1 VGNPNCGK
9 TTLFNRMTGSR
20 GKVGNLPGVTVGATA
35 ARLRGTLGWE
45 LVDLPGTYSL
55 YAEAPDEL
63 VTQQALLDPEHRYR
77 PDVVALVLDSS
88 QVRSGLFLVLQVLE
102 WGLPAFVWINDTVE
116 DTEALGIDVAQL
128 SAQLG
133 VPVLRANFVQTP
145 LTQLLQTVESGGRTA
160 CVPNAQ
166 PAPPDDTPS
175 PTSPISATSPISH
188 LPSPISPLAQAWNA
202 LRAVCPPW
210 TEAQAA
216 FVLRR
221 GAAQLG
227 GTAPWVEQVNAAREQ
242 LAAGAGRTLEAWT
255 AQVQLEEAGERM
267 ERIRA
272 ITAFALPPV
281 PEGEPIRADI
291 GRRRA
296 RWTTRLD
303 TVLTHPIAG
312 QIILAAVFLCIFQA
326 VYAWAAYPMDWVD
339 ATFSAGIA
347 SAQSHLP
354 ETWWTSLLLDGVLTG
369 IAGIVVFVP
378 QIMILFGLTA
388 ALDATGY
395 MARVGFLGDRF
406 LQRLGL
412 NGRSIV
418 PLVGGMACAIPAV
431 MAARSIPGKRE
442 RLLTILVTPLMT
454 CSARLP
460 VYAFLIG
467 FLVPDTTVG
476 GLFNLPGLFL
486 FGLYVTSTL
495 AALGMAWLLHR
506 GLPRRTEGGYTV
518 EWPAYRWPRPKDI
531 LAEMAVR
538 GWAFVSSA
546 GQVIL
551 MVSMVLWALARFGP
565 SEDMDSVR
573 SQHANATT
581 FEQLTQRDAALLQA
595 SYIGHISR
603 AIEPWVRPLGYDG
616 TLGIALLTSF
626 AAREVFVGTLSTL
639 YPTTGSETGNI
650 QALQERMTTERNPH
664 TGKPLLQPATAM
676 SLLVFYMFAMQCMST
691 VAVVQRELKSWTW
704 ALGQALAFTTMA
716 YLFAWVV
723 FQVFG

>member
-1 VGNPNCGK
+1 MADEALRIALVGNPNCGK

-35 ARLRGTLGWE
+35 ARLRGMLGWE

-55 YAEAPDEL
+55 YAEAPDEQ
-63 VTQQALLDPEHRYR
+63 VTQQALLDPNHRHR

-102 WGLPAFVWINDTVE
+102 WGLPSFVWINDTVE

-133 VPVLRANFVQTP
+133 VPVLRANFVKTP
-145 LTQLLQTVESGGRTA
+145 LSQLLQTAESGGRTA
-160 CVPNAQ
+160 CVPNAR
-166 PAPPDDTPS
+166 ATPPDLAS
-175 PTSPISATSPISH
+175 PTPRT
-188 LPSPISPLAQAWNA
+188 SPISPLAQAWKA

-210 TEAQAA
+210 NEAQGT

-221 GAAQLG
+221 GTAKLG
-227 GTAPWVEQVNAAREQ
+227 GTAPWVEQVNAARVQ
-242 LAAGAGRTLEAWT
+242 LAADAGRTLEAWT

-267 ERIRA
+267 ARIRA
-272 ITAFALPPV
+272 IAAAALPPV

-291 GRRRA
+291 GKRRA
-296 RWTTRLD
+296 LWTTRLD

-312 QIILAAVFLCIFQA
+312 QIILAAVFFCIFQA

-354 ETWWTSLLLDGVLTG
+354 ETWWTSLLLDGVLSG

-486 FGLYVTSTL
+486 FGLYVASTL

-531 LAEMAVR
+531 LVEMGVR
-538 GWAFVSSA
+538 GWSFVSSA

-551 MVSMVLWALARFGP
+551 VVSMVLWALARFGP

-573 SQHANATT
+573 SRHAQASTV
-581 FEQLTQRDAALLQA
+581 EQQAQRDADLLQA

-639 YPTTGSETGNI
+639 YPTAGSETGNI

-664 TGKPLLQPATAM
+664 TGKPLLQPATAL

-704 ALGQALAFTTMA
+704 ALGQALAFTTLA

-723 FQVFG
+723 FQVFS

>member
-1 VGNPNCGK
+1 
-9 TTLFNRMTGSR
+9 
-20 GKVGNLPGVTVGATA
+20 
-35 ARLRGTLGWE
+35 
-45 LVDLPGTYSL
+45 
-55 YAEAPDEL
+55 
-63 VTQQALLDPEHRYR
+63 
-77 PDVVALVLDSS
+77 
-88 QVRSGLFLVLQVLE
+88 
-102 WGLPAFVWINDTVE
+102 
-116 DTEALGIDVAQL
+116 
-128 SAQLG
+128 
-133 VPVLRANFVQTP
+133 
-145 LTQLLQTVESGGRTA
+145 
-160 CVPNAQ
+160 
-166 PAPPDDTPS
+166 
-175 PTSPISATSPISH
+175 
-188 LPSPISPLAQAWNA
+188 
-202 LRAVCPPW
+202 
-210 TEAQAA
+210 
-216 FVLRR
+216 
-221 GAAQLG
+221 
-227 GTAPWVEQVNAAREQ
+227 
-242 LAAGAGRTLEAWT
+242 
-255 AQVQLEEAGERM
+255 
-267 ERIRA
+267 
-272 ITAFALPPV
+272 
-281 PEGEPIRADI
+281 
-291 GRRRA
+291 
-296 RWTTRLD
+296 
-303 TVLTHPIAG
+303 
-312 QIILAAVFLCIFQA
+312 
-326 VYAWAAYPMDWVD
+326 
-339 ATFSAGIA
+339 
-347 SAQSHLP
+347 
-354 ETWWTSLLLDGVLTG
+354 
-369 IAGIVVFVP
+369 
-378 QIMILFGLTA
+378 
-388 ALDATGY
+388 

-486 FGLYVTSTL
+486 FGLYVASTL

-506 GLPRRTEGGYTV
+506 GLPRRTEGGYTL

-531 LAEMAVR
+531 LVEMGVR

-551 MVSMVLWALARFGP
+551 VVSMVLWGLARFGP

-573 SQHANATT
+573 SRHAHASTV
-581 FEQLTQRDAALLQA
+581 EQQAQRDADLLQA

-639 YPTTGSETGNI
+639 YPTAGSETGNI

-664 TGKPLLQPATAM
+664 TGKPLLQPATAL

-704 ALGQALAFTTMA
+704 ALGQALAFTALA
-716 YLFAWVV
+716 YLSAWVV
-723 FQVFG
+723 FQVFS